1 MEKKTYLR
9 PTLKSVDV
17 ELQNV
22 IAESNNSILWTDS
35 DDDATTDIR
44 SKLWSSMGADANAA
58 AKSNEEEDNL

>member
-58 AKSNEEEDNL
+58 VKSNEEEDNL